1 MQILRYFWNYLRGK
15 FVFTKE
21 EDTLILIQIEID
33 LEKWEP
39 LYFQI

>member
-1 MQILRYFWNYLRGK
+1 MTDVADFTYFWNYLRGK

-33 LEKWEP
+33 LEK
-39 LYFQI
+39 